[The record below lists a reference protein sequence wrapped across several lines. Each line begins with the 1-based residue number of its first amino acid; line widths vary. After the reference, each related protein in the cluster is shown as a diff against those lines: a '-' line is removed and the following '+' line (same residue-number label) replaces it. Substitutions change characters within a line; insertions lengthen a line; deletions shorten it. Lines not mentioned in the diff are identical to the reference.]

1 MLQTAIKTM
10 FSSATDM
17 WETPQAFFDRLD
29 AEFGFETDVC
39 AVSQNAK
46 CTHFF
51 TPTMDGLAQHWSG
64 ICWMN
69 PPYGRQIGAWVK
81 RAYEASR
88 KGATVVCLL
97 PARTDTK
104 WWHEYCMHG
113 EIRLV
118 RGRLRFGTARTPAPF
133 PSAVVIF
140 RPRCFQRLLAM
151 TNTEVSATTHAAQTH
166 QQQKGGI

>member
-29 AEFGFETDVC
+29 AEFGFETDVR
-39 AVSQNAK
+39 ALPQNAK
-46 CTHFF
+46 CAHFF
-51 TPTMDGLAQHWSG
+51 TPAMDGLRQQWSG

-88 KGATVVCLL
+88 QGATVVCLL

-104 WWHEYCMHG
+104 WWHEYCMRG

-118 RGRLRFGTARTPAPF
+118 RGRLRFGTARTSAPF

-140 RPRCFQRLLAM
+140 RPQRLQRLLAM
-151 TNTEVSATTHAAQTH
+151 TNTDVSATTHAAQTH
-166 QQQKGGI
+166 QPKKGGL